1 MVFGFMHS
9 LIFKT
14 CGKMERGRWVGK
26 ERDKGVLDKLENK
39 EQLENGTGFDPSHSS
54 VPKMNR

>member
-1 MVFGFMHS
+1 MLS

-14 CGKMERGRWVGK
+14 CGKMERGRWAGEEK
-26 ERDKGVLDKLENK
+26 DKGVLDKLEDK

-54 VPKMNR
+54 VPKINR

>member
-14 CGKMERGRWVGK
+14 CGKTERGRWEGEEK
-26 ERDKGVLDKLENK
+26 GYGVLDKPENK

-54 VPKMNR
+54 VPKINR